1 MNERESDLG
10 SANAVEDFHA
20 FAARQ
25 TEDIVDTRLREFTYQ
40 YISD

>member
-1 MNERESDLG
+1 MNKREFDLG
-10 SANAVEDFHA
+10 SADAVEDFHA

-25 TEDIVDTRLREFTYQ
+25 AEDVVDARLREFTYQ